1 MPGDAGG
8 AGGECA
14 GADQG
19 AAALADLADGGPGPE
34 HQPVQPGALHQPL
47 APLPR
52 HALPPCQGQD
62 VSTPSTQHPVSREIA
77 TLYFLPCFNSI
88 IKIIKMIKLLV

>member
-1 MPGDAGG
+1 MPGDAGA

-19 AAALADLADGGPGPE
+19 APALADLADGGPGPE

-62 VSTPSTQHPVSREIA
+62 VSTPSTQSLFTFFLVSIR
-77 TLYFLPCFNSI
+77 SSR
-88 IKIIKMIKLLV
+88 LLR